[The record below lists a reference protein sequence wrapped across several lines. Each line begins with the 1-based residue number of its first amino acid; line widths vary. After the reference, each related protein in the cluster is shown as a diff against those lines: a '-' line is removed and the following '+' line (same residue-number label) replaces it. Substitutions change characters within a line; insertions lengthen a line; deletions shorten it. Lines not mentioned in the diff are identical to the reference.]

1 MYNYSAW
8 LIGKPTD
15 LVRLEFKIMPFAS
28 IFSTT
33 SPYRITR
40 LVCHIEDLSVNSS
53 LIHYCHLRV
62 DNELK
67 NLLLIFVFL
76 WNKWMFYIFKKRKL
90 YFLQNISLVQR
101 RQQPQPSGIKPRGSG
116 NNLVKPRAN
125 IPKATS
131 APEIGK

>member
-1 MYNYSAW
+1 
-8 LIGKPTD
+8 
-15 LVRLEFKIMPFAS
+15 
-28 IFSTT
+28 
-33 SPYRITR
+33 
-40 LVCHIEDLSVNSS
+40 
-53 LIHYCHLRV
+53 
-62 DNELK
+62 
-67 NLLLIFVFL
+67 
-76 WNKWMFYIFKKRKL
+76 MFYIFKKRKL